1 MNILTLMEA
10 LLTEQLCPFKHN
22 AHFLAG
28 LGGQQVLEH
37 RGESGVFRVKH
48 TSKPSQCLLQ
58 SHRIAHAHLM
68 GLPTVG
74 EHPKALGYLPALGPG
89 GKCWWL

>member
-1 MNILTLMEA
+1 M
-10 LLTEQLCPFKHN
+10 
-22 AHFLAG
+22 
-28 LGGQQVLEH
+28 
-37 RGESGVFRVKH
+37 FRVKH